1 MKALLFN
8 DLFRNLSAGFLLGTV
23 GVLALQ
29 AV

>member
-1 MKALLFN
+1 MLSLFRN

-23 GVLALQ
+23 GVIALQ